1 MRRLETHQSDG
12 PIGFPLQQTVGGAMN
27 LLCNLNDD
35 KVACRGRTD
44 VSALLPTKTT
54 YNERLPFLH
63 SICL

>member
-44 VSALLPTKTT
+44 VSALLPTKTMYT
-54 YNERLPFLH
+54 EGLQVSHNA
-63 SICL
+63 